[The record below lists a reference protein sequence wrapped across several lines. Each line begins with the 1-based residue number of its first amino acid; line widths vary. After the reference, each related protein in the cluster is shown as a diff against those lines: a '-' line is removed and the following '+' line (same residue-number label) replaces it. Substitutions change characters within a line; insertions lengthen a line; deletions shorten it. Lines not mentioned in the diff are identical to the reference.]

1 MLFSTVQVYIHVHNQ
16 LMTDS
21 ATIHWHGINMKGINN
36 TISGATPWSDGVPYV
51 TQCPI
56 LPGAT
61 FTHVFAANEAGTF
74 WYHSHQEMQKMDGL
88 FGALVIYD
96 PSRTH
101 YPSFTV
107 INTDWM
113 QVGATYY
120 ASNYNY
126 FNIRTPNYG
135 PIQERYA
142 GVDAPGPYAD
152 SHLVNGRG
160 RFNNT
165 APLEVH
171 RVEQGRVYLFRFINA
186 GFDDEYGVCTM
197 HSESK

>member
-1 MLFSTVQVYIHVHNQ
+1 METALANIILFSNEEICSKHCSNINFLLKTTESIYIHCTKCLELLCV
-16 LMTDS
+16 
-21 ATIHWHGINMKGINN
+21 A
-36 TISGATPWSDGVPYV
+36 
-51 TQCPI
+51 
-56 LPGAT
+56 
-61 FTHVFAANEAGTF
+61 
-74 WYHSHQEMQKMDGL
+74 
-88 FGALVIYD
+88 
-96 PSRTH
+96 
-101 YPSFTV
+101 
-107 INTDWM
+107 
-113 QVGATYY
+113 
-120 ASNYNY
+120 
-126 FNIRTPNYG
+126 
-135 PIQERYA
+135 IQERYA